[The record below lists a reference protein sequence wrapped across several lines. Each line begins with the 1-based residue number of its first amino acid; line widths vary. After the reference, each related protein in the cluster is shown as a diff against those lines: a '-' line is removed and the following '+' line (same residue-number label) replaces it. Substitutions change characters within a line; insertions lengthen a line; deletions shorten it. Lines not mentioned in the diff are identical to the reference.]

1 MLTLFNRPRAS
12 RRSAVFAPF
21 TSLDALAAVLVLAAC
36 DAAAPTESSSSRA
49 SAPAIALTSA
59 ETAEGAEREVYEA
72 LYDQEGSEVSVV
84 CSDDTQSEPV
94 ILSGKI
100 FERFTVVFPP
110 TGGQHTVYHTMPV
123 GLSGVG
129 SVSGEPFR
137 VKARDHGSFVQTTMS
152 EGGSYR
158 QTWSFV
164 GRDSGR
170 SFGLVVRGHVQL
182 NANGEV
188 VVDREKVVADCEV

>member
-1 MLTLFNRPRAS
+1 MLTFFNRPRAD
-12 RRSAVFAPF
+12 RRSAALAPLTSFA
-21 TSLDALAAVLVLAAC
+21 ALAAILTLAAC
-36 DAAAPTESSSSRA
+36 DAAPTESSKSPASS
-49 SAPAIALTSA
+49 PAIALASNATGS
-59 ETAEGAEREVYEA
+59 GAERVVWEA

-123 GLSGVG
+123 GLSGMG

-137 VKARDHGSFVQTTMS
+137 VKARDHGCFVQTTMTG
-152 EGGSYR
+152 GGSYR
-158 QTWSFV
+158 QTLSFV
-164 GRDSGR
+164 GRTSGR
-170 SFGLVVRGHVQL
+170 SFGLVVRGHIRI

-188 VVDREKVVADCEV
+188 VVDREKV